1 MLGNLRIRIRDGTE
15 QTINPIQIIRYWNH
29 SHTAPQDDLMLIRLA
44 KPAILNEKVQPIAL
58 ATSTVKP
65 GTICMLSGLDWS
77 QNNNGECTCPRT
89 SGHELYLMRQAGEE
103 PHVCVTESG
112 GGWGGDQGESTV

>member
-1 MLGNLRIRIRDGTE
+1 MSKLRPRKMKW
-15 QTINPIQIIRYWNH
+15 QWNH
-29 SHTAPQDDLMLIRLA
+29 SHSAPQDDLMLIRLA

-77 QNNNGECTCPRT
+77 QNNNGECTCP
-89 SGHELYLMRQAGEE
+89 
-103 PHVCVTESG
+103 
-112 GGWGGDQGESTV
+112 